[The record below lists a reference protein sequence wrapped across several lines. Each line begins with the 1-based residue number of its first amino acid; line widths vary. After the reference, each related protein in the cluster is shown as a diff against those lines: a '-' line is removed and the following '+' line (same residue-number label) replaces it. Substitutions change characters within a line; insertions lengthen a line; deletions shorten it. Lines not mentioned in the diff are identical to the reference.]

1 MATTIKED
9 ADAQVTFEDQQKIN
23 KFARTNVKL
32 QDIKEELKA
41 KQKELE
47 NLEFAEEELM
57 MQEGDD
63 APIPYQVGEVFISI
77 SSEETNQMLEKA
89 KEETKREMSEL
100 EKLVEANKKTL
111 QDLKVEL
118 YAKFGTNIN
127 LEAEEDS

>member
-63 APIPYQVGEVFISI
+63 APIPYPLSFSL
-77 SSEETNQMLEKA
+77 SEA
-89 KEETKREMSEL
+89 K
-100 EKLVEANKKTL
+100 
-111 QDLKVEL
+111 
-118 YAKFGTNIN
+118 
-127 LEAEEDS
+127 

>member
-1 MATTIKED
+1 
-9 ADAQVTFEDQQKIN
+9 
-23 KFARTNVKL
+23 
-32 QDIKEELKA
+32 
-41 KQKELE
+41 
-47 NLEFAEEELM
+47 
-57 MQEGDD
+57 
-63 APIPYQVGEVFISI
+63 
-77 SSEETNQMLEKA
+77 MLEKA